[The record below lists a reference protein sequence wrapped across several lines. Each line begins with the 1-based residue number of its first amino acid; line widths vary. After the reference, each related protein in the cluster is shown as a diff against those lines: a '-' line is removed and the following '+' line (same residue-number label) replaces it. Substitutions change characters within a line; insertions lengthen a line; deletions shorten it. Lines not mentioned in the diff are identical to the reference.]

1 MERDEGGIAW
11 GPVLTGIGGMLLVLV
26 LLLVGL
32 FPTWTVLAFL
42 ALVIVVGAIL
52 VLLARFEWLTW
63 RRPRLR

>member
-52 VLLARFEWLTW
+52 VLLGRFEWLTW